1 MKIEFKRG
9 LGYLDQLTQL
19 TTVTCDSDLICKDTT
34 RELVRCGYAYKLNGL
49 NVISENGIIVLNNLG
64 VFKN

>member
-1 MKIEFKRG
+1 MKIEYKRG

-19 TTVTCDSDLICKDTT
+19 TTVTCDSDLIYSQHRD
-34 RELVRCGYAYKLNGL
+34 ELAKCGYAYKLNGF

-64 VFKN
+64 VFRL